1 MLTNHP
7 PSLIFLT
14 AALALALSLTACR
27 KEHVLVAPEFS
38 GTLVVDG
45 EPGAGAEVL
54 VGFSGDH
61 DQPCAGLPV
70 AAVADATGYFRAQA
84 QTVSMSKSERQA
96 IPYGTFQNYV
106 CFRYKGELF
115 VSSLFITDPQ
125 EKERYVGS
133 CIAPH
138 TSTGYDDRMCQWRR
152 EHA

>member
-1 MLTNHP
+1 
-7 PSLIFLT
+7 LILLT
-14 AALALALSLTACR
+14 AALALALSLTACG
-27 KEHVLVAPEFS
+27 KEDVVIAPEFS
-38 GTLVVDG
+38 GRLVVDDK
-45 EPGAGAEVL
+45 PGAGAEVL

-61 DQPCAGLPV
+61 DQPCDGLPV
-70 AAVADATGYFRAQA
+70 AAVADATGYFRAKA
-84 QTVSMSKSERQA
+84 QTVSMSKSEKRA
-96 IPYGTFQNYV
+96 VPYGTFQNYV

-125 EKERYVGS
+125 EKDRYIGS